1 LGLGTAAW
9 RARRCDH
16 RRCPG
21 REAAET
27 RVRLAQGQRLRE
39 QSDRGH
45 AHGGRVATSPRRW
58 RLCGDA
64 TSVVRTITAQAP
76 LGVPETMA
84 TNVEDKH
91 RALIV
96 VLWLEFGLRRHDRM
110 PTHRA
115 SPAASNA
122 RHECRW
128 GVAGQRADLEFL
140 AHHVDQRLQH
150 CILPT
155 IGVGPILYRS
165 VRCWSHMQ
173 CPCCERDAPAERRSA
188 RNAAVR
194 SPRELWLE
202 GTNFGRTA
210 VRN

>member
-1 LGLGTAAW
+1 MLAG
-9 RARRCDH
+9 RCRRKSN
-16 RRCPG
+16 RRP
-21 REAAET
+21 T
-27 RVRLAQGQRLRE
+27 RG
-39 QSDRGH
+39 
-45 AHGGRVATSPRRW
+45 W

-84 TNVEDKH
+84 TKVEDKH
-91 RALIV
+91 KALIV

-115 SPAASNA
+115 SPAGSNA

-128 GVAGQRADLEFL
+128 GVAGQRADLEFV

-150 CILPT
+150 CHCVLPT
-155 IGVGPILYRS
+155 IGVDPILYRS
-165 VRCWSHMQ
+165 VGCWSHMQ
-173 CPCCERDAPAERRSA
+173 CPCCERDVPPERCSA
-188 RNAAVR
+188 RNAALR
-194 SPRELWLE
+194 SPKELRLD

-210 VRN
+210 VRNYPALVVRRRAR